1 MIDESMQITIDTVRD
16 VIFGYI
22 AGKYGCY
29 ISEENNEDVLE
40 TIVNEMSINM
50 DAEEFF
56 ALVDDY
62 INDFEEVRESHCAD
76 IYIMNGDAFDEDEE

>member
-1 MIDESMQITIDTVRD
+1 MMDESLQITIDTVRD
-16 VIFGYI
+16 VVFGYI

-40 TIVNEMSINM
+40 TIINEMSINM
-50 DAEEFF
+50 EAEEFF

-62 INDFEEVRESHCAD
+62 VNDFEEVRELHSSD
-76 IYIMNGDAFDEDEE
+76 MYIREDTDEYE

>member
-1 MIDESMQITIDTVRD
+1 MMDESLQITIDTVRD
-16 VIFGYI
+16 IVFGYI

-40 TIVNEMSINM
+40 TIINEMSINM
-50 DAEEFF
+50 EAEEFF

-62 INDFEEVRESHCAD
+62 ANDFEEVRESHSD
-76 IYIMNGDAFDEDEE
+76 DMYIREDVNEYE

>member
-1 MIDESMQITIDTVRD
+1 MMDESLQITIDTVRD
-16 VIFGYI
+16 IVFGYI

-40 TIVNEMSINM
+40 TIINEMSINM
-50 DAEEFF
+50 EAEEFF

-62 INDFEEVRESHCAD
+62 ANDFEEVRESHSD
-76 IYIMNGDAFDEDEE
+76 DMYVREDTDEYE